1 MLAQTIMR
9 GGLRRT
15 SVVLRWTAASVSV
28 LTLIAC
34 GGNAPPAAAVRPVQ
48 VTVVRHGGAS
58 ETVSLT
64 GQIQARNQVNLA
76 FRVGGRLIERRV
88 NVGGR
93 VSPGQ
98 LVARLEAHD
107 ARNSLLAAQA
117 EVAAARAT
125 LLQSEN
131 NERRYQS
138 LVSTGVIS
146 RAQFDEAQQQLVA
159 AQSRVSSAS
168 ASLQT
173 ASDNLKRTEL
183 FSDASGVVI
192 SKGAEPGEVIQ
203 PGQTIVQ
210 VAQNDGKDG
219 VFNVPAALMRDPS
232 RLPASVSVALADAPN
247 IAATGHI
254 REVAP
259 DADPVTRTYLIKVT
273 LDNPPAAMRLGATV
287 IGTATFEPHA
297 AVVIPAT
304 SLVQLEG
311 KPAVWVVDPRSKQV
325 ALRAVAVDR
334 YENAEVII
342 ASGLKDGD
350 TVVTAGVHALRPGQL
365 VRLLAPSG

>member
-1 MLAQTIMR
+1 VLPRTMR
-9 GGLRRT
+9 SDGLRRA
-15 SVVLRWTAASVSV
+15 SIVVVWAAASVSALN
-28 LTLIAC
+28 LTAC
-34 GGNAPPAAAVRPVQ
+34 GGKAPPTVAVRPVQ
-48 VTVVRHGGAS
+48 VTVVRYGGAS

-88 NVGGR
+88 DVGGR

-107 ARNSLLAAQA
+107 ARNSLLAAEA
-117 EVAAARAT
+117 DLAAARAT

-131 NERRYQS
+131 NERRYRS

-146 RAQFDEAQQQLVA
+146 RAQFDEAQQQLAA

-173 ASDNLKRTEL
+173 ARDNLKRTEL
-183 FSDASGVVI
+183 YSDASGVVT
-192 SKGAEPGEVIQ
+192 SKGAEPGEVVQ
-203 PGQTIVQ
+203 AGQTVVQ
-210 VAQNDGKDG
+210 VAQSDGKDG
-219 VFNVPAALMRDPS
+219 VFNVPAALMRDPA
-232 RLPASVSVALADAPN
+232 RVPANVSVALADAPN

-259 DADPVTRTYLIKVT
+259 EADPVTRTYLIKVT
-273 LDNPPAAMRLGATV
+273 LDNPSAAMRLGATV
-287 IGTATFEPHA
+287 IGTATFAPHA

-304 SLVQLEG
+304 SLVQL
-311 KPAVWVVDPRSKQV
+311 AVWVVDPRTKQV

-334 YENAEVII
+334 YENSEVII

-365 VRLLAPSG
+365 VRLLEPSG

>member
-1 MLAQTIMR
+1 LLLEKIGS

-15 SVVLRWTAASVSV
+15 SILVSWTAASVAALNLS
-28 LTLIAC
+28 AC
-34 GGNAPPAAAVRPVQ
+34 GRNEPPAAAVRPVQ
-48 VTVVRHGGAS
+48 VTVVRYGGAS

-93 VSPGQ
+93 VTPGQ

-107 ARNSLLAAQA
+107 ARNSLLAAEA
-117 EVAAARAT
+117 ELASARAK

-131 NERRYQS
+131 NERRYET

-146 RAQFDEAQQQLVA
+146 RAQYDEAQEQLTA
-159 AQSRVSSAS
+159 AQSRVTSAS

-173 ASDNLKRTEL
+173 ARDNLTRTEL
-183 FSDASGVVI
+183 FSDASGVVT
-192 SKGAEPGEVIQ
+192 SKGAEPGEVVQ
-203 PGQTIVQ
+203 AGQTIVQ
-210 VAQNDGKDG
+210 IAQDDGIDG
-219 VFNVPAALMRDPS
+219 VFNVPAALMRDPA
-232 RLPASVSVALADAPN
+232 RLPASVSVALADAPG
-247 IAATGHI
+247 IAAAGHI

-259 DADPVTRTYLIKVT
+259 EADPVTRTYLIKVT
-273 LDNPPAAMRLGATV
+273 LDSPSKAMRLGATV
-287 IGTATFEPHA
+287 IGTATFAPHA
-297 AVVIPAT
+297 AVSIPAT
-304 SLVQLEG
+304 SLIQLEG
-311 KPAVWVVDPRSKQV
+311 KPAVWVVDPRTKQV
-325 ALRAVAVDR
+325 AMRAVAVER
-334 YENAEVII
+334 YENSEVII

-365 VRLLAPSG
+365 VRLPEPTG